1 APGAVPPPGRPGP
14 PSAEEHAT
22 TLLPPVTG
30 EESPLARPYIT
41 ASPPAPGFPAPGAPT
56 AVGAPPFPGPQ
67 PGFPPA
73 APSGAQP
80 FPGPPPGF
88 PPASGVPQQG
98 FPGQGFADQR
108 AAPFPGQGFPGQGPA
123 GGPPFGG
130 GYDGQPPGTA
140 QAHGGQPYPYE
151 DLDYSEEAP
160 RRRTGLLVG
169 AGVAVVVLLGGGT
182 VWALQG
188 SGSDGGG
195 RAAAAATGPASPAAS
210 APGAAA
216 GGAPSP
222 GGPSSGAAS
231 ASPSAGAGAAAQAK
245 ALDALLAR
253 GESAKAPIGS
263 AVAKVTS
270 CPAKAEID
278 SAAQVFDD
286 GASQRDQL
294 VTDLAKLDLGDLPGG
309 SDAAALLKTAWQQS
323 GDIDRAYAA
332 WARTVS
338 SQGCSGS
345 TAPNT
350 SDRKR
355 ANDLNPQ
362 ATQSKKDFVAK
373 WNAIA
378 STYGLTERTWDRI

>member
-1 APGAVPPPGRPGP
+1 VVRPAPSPAAGP
-14 PSAEEHAT
+14 DDHAT
-22 TLLPPVTG
+22 TLLPPVPG
-30 EESPLARPYIT
+30 GFDDGPPLGRPYVT
-41 ASPPAPGFPAPGAPT
+41 AAPPAAGGPGFPAAE
-56 AVGAPPFPGPQ
+56 

-73 APSGAQP
+73 PPQR
-80 FPGPPPGF
+80 FGPPQPQGF
-88 PPASGVPQQG
+88 PPPPQGFPQQG
-98 FPGQGFADQR
+98 FPG
-108 AAPFPGQGFPGQGPA
+108 AAPTGFPPQGP
-123 GGPPFGG
+123 
-130 GYDGQPPGTA
+130 
-140 QAHGGQPYPYE
+140 AHGGQGFAGQGFGGQPAGGAPGYAGQSFGGQAPGGPGGGYE
-151 DLDYSEEAP
+151 DPGAEEPA
-160 RRRTGLLVG
+160 RRRTPLLVG
-169 AGVAVVVLLGGGT
+169 GAVALVLLLGGGT

-188 SGSDGGG
+188 SGSDSKGKAAGTAAPPPAAGGG
-195 RAAAAATGPASPAAS
+195 SAAAS
-210 APGAAA
+210 APASAGASPSDSA
-216 GGAPSP
+216 G
-222 GGPSSGAAS
+222 
-231 ASPSAGAGAAAQAK
+231 ASPSAGAGAAAEAK

-263 AVAKVTS
+263 AVAKVAS

-286 GASQRDQL
+286 GATQRDTL
-294 VTDLAKLDLGDLPGG
+294 LGDLAKLDLHDLPGG
-309 SDAAALLKTAWQQS
+309 ADAAVLLKSAWQQS

-350 SDRKR
+350 ADRKR

-362 ATQSKKDFVAK
+362 ATQSKRDFVAK